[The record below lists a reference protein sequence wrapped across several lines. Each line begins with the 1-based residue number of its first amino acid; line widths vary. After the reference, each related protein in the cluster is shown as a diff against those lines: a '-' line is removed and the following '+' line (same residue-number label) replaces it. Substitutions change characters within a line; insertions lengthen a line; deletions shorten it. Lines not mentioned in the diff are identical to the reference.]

1 MKIMEGLLVLCFL
14 LFCFASTTVLAAE
27 EKNGDYT
34 TEDLNETEMIHESV
48 EELRVESEEVVDEEP
63 TEEDVVT
70 IQSYTAEITGLTWV
84 MRDTYIDVGA
94 AYTTNDLNV
103 QFRWLEYNLDTEQWR
118 TIAGWNSGNWASWKS
133 NVGDYWLHCEMRT
146 SDGQV
151 VTKTMSFHY
160 TAGNL
165 KITGTYAGFTEA
177 YDTTV
182 LLGMTGSLTSG
193 VKYSFKIYNV
203 DTGVWTSI
211 SDKKVNNWVTWG
223 AKTGTYWTHFELYTD
238 DGRLADTK
246 TYAFGSTEPVRR
258 ALIMGETSTNQV
270 PIGDV
275 DNMNLLN
282 INSTY
287 YGKPFYSSVKFANK
301 TKAQIISKIQTTFAD
316 TVDSDVSYLYFTCH
330 GGDGGKLYLE
340 PNQLTFTP
348 LELRNIIDTY
358 IKGKVVIVIDS
369 CHSGGSINK
378 DSTDDLEEFASSFI
392 QVFEDESKSGE
403 LQSDRFA
410 VLCSSR
416 NDEPSYGGSTVSV
429 ATKYWLEGA
438 GWSVTSGSICSL
450 FADSNG
456 DNKVSLDELYQY
468 SYDKVVKY
476 MDNQQHTVCSPE
488 GSEIVLFGR
497 Y

>member
-1 MKIMEGLLVLCFL
+1 
-14 LFCFASTTVLAAE
+14 
-27 EKNGDYT
+27 
-34 TEDLNETEMIHESV
+34 
-48 EELRVESEEVVDEEP
+48 
-63 TEEDVVT
+63 
-70 IQSYTAEITGLTWV
+70 
-84 MRDTYIDVGA
+84 
-94 AYTTNDLNV
+94 
-103 QFRWLEYNLDTEQWR
+103 
-118 TIAGWNSGNWASWKS
+118 
-133 NVGDYWLHCEMRT
+133 
-146 SDGQV
+146 
-151 VTKTMSFHY
+151 
-160 TAGNL
+160 
-165 KITGTYAGFTEA
+165 
-177 YDTTV
+177 
-182 LLGMTGSLTSG
+182 
-193 VKYSFKIYNV
+193 
-203 DTGVWTSI
+203 
-211 SDKKVNNWVTWG
+211 
-223 AKTGTYWTHFELYTD
+223 
-238 DGRLADTK
+238 
-246 TYAFGSTEPVRR
+246 
-258 ALIMGETSTNQV
+258 
-270 PIGDV
+270 
-275 DNMNLLN
+275 MNLLN